1 MDMNKLLQQAQQMK
15 QRMEEVQ
22 AGLAEKTVDA
32 ESGGGMVKVTVNGK
46 EELVAMEIDPK
57 VVDPEEIEFLEDLVV
72 AAIQAGQQKAAQM
85 AESELKAVTGGL
97 PLPGM
102 F

>member
-15 QRMEEVQ
+15 AKMEEVQ

-46 EELVAMEIDPK
+46 QELVSMKIDPK
-57 VVDPEEIEFLEDLVV
+57 VVDPDEIEFLEDLVV
-72 AAIQAGQQKAAQM
+72 AAIQAGQQKAAQL
-85 AESELKAVTGGL
+85 AESELKSVTGGL